1 MTLIGCTENYDEGL
15 GLYPTL
21 VPRYISV
28 SPTSFTFEAKTSE
41 TKHISISSTETPWK
55 IDNSVDWINLSAN
68 SGNSTSSIQIGVKEN
83 TTGDD
88 ARLGIF
94 YVKSNVDDWKYESP
108 ITVSQAGAVPY
119 ITPDYN
125 EFDLP
130 GSINEK
136 SFSVASNCSWEVTSN
151 SSWLTCSKNGDK
163 VSFST
168 TTNETTTYRNGV
180 ITLSH
185 TGNRNASSNIIVRQ
199 APASITAST
208 ETLTFNNTAGMVEVS
223 VNAEASWT
231 SSTSSSWI
239 EITPSSGNAGT
250 SVMKISVSPNTS
262 TNERTGYVILAVGG
276 TQRIQIPII
285 QRGIYVEVDKTNMN
299 FNAKGESQSIN
310 ISSNTN
316 WVIMDLPN
324 WATTSVT
331 SGNGDASVTITA
343 SANNST
349 NQRSAIFKVTQ
360 EGVTVG
366 KSITITQEGKFFDVS
381 AQSLTFEDVAS
392 TKSIEIRAEDSWTVQ
407 NNNSWINIS
416 QTSGNSTANINISVT
431 ENEVESS
438 RQGVIYIT
446 MLDKTIQV
454 TITQK
459 AKVFSADVDS
469 KSLIFSA
476 AGGTNNLNV
485 TSNTNWSLSNYP
497 SWLSLSQTS
506 GKGNATVI
514 VTAEENTSADD
525 RTGTMQLNIDG
536 KSTYTTINITQSG
549 KSISVTPSELAF
561 TSNASTLNV
570 SLTSDGKW
578 NASTSESWMS
588 ITPTSGDG
596 NATLKVSVTENMSVS
611 QRSGVV
617 SILMGGK
624 TKTIPV
630 TQNSKSF
637 GLTPMSLSFTDKS
650 STQSIAIETDG
661 TWTASTTDTWIAL
674 SPTSASGNSTLMVT
688 VTENTTNAT
697 RNGTI
702 SVTMGDKTINVSVS
716 QNGKFLTIAN
726 TVLSYTSKGGS
737 IDITISTND
746 SWTARVEGNAT
757 WITTSQTSGSGTANI
772 KVVAADNPSVNSR
785 SGYVVIET
793 PHGQNVRV
801 LLTQDARY
809 LTIDNSG
816 LMFYSNGGTS
826 ETITV
831 STDGTYS
838 ISTSQSWLTIAQSAN
853 TFTVTAS
860 ENTGIEARFGKI
872 TIALTDLQEGTY
884 SLTLDV
890 TQLNYGGTFLKTEY
904 GDDKDWDNMGNST
917 GNLTITTFG
926 EDKNFDTNSTSGTT
940 LSVTGYGTDK
950 NWDSSSNSGVTINVT
965 GYNSDKNLDSN
976 TSSSGNVSKTNFE
989 GDKNWN

>member
-1 MTLIGCTENYDEGL
+1 MMLIGCTEKYDEGL

-28 SPTSFTFEAKTSE
+28 SPTEFVFEALSSKT
-41 TKHISISSTETPWK
+41 KQINVSSTDTPWN
-55 IDNSVDWINLSAN
+55 IENSVDWVKLSEK

-83 TTGDD
+83 TSGDD

-94 YVKSNVDDWKYESP
+94 YFKSNVDDWKYESP
-108 ITVSQAGAVPY
+108 ITVTQFGTVPY
-119 ITPDYN
+119 INPDKS
-125 EFDLP
+125 EFDLS
-130 GSINEK
+130 GSTNEV
-136 SFSVASNCSWEVTSN
+136 SILVSSNCTWEVSSN
-151 SSWLTCSKNGDK
+151 SSWLTVHKNDK
-163 VSFST
+163 SVSFST
-168 TTNETTTYRNGV
+168 AANETALFRTGV
-180 ITLSH
+180 ITLIH
-185 TGNRNASSNIIVRQ
+185 KGDRIATTNISVRQ

-208 ETLTFNNTAGMVEVS
+208 ETLNFNNTAGNVELTI
-223 VNAEASWT
+223 NAEASWT
-231 SSTSSSWI
+231 IATSSSWI
-239 EITPSSGNAGT
+239 EVSPSSGNAGT
-250 SVMKISVSPNTS
+250 SKVNISVSPNTS
-262 TNERTGYVILAVGG
+262 TSDRTGYVIISVGG
-276 TQRIQIPII
+276 NQRIQIPVK
-285 QRGIYVEVDKTNMN
+285 QRGIYIEVDKNSLT
-299 FNAKGESQSIN
+299 FKAKGESNALN

-316 WVIMDLPN
+316 WVVADLPD
-324 WATTSVT
+324 WATASL
-331 SGNGDASVTITA
+331 SNGNGNATVSITA
-343 SANNST
+343 DANNST

-360 EGVTVG
+360 DGVTVG
-366 KSITITQEGKFFDVS
+366 NSITITQEGKFFDVS

-392 TKSIEIRAEDSWTVQ
+392 TKSIEVRAEDSWTLQ
-407 NNNSWINIS
+407 NNNSWINVS
-416 QTSGNSTANINISVT
+416 QTSGNGISNINIGVT

-438 RQGVIYIT
+438 RQGVVYIT

-454 TITQK
+454 TINQK
-459 AKVFSADVDS
+459 AKVFSADVDN
-469 KSLIFSA
+469 KSLLFTA
-476 AGGTNNLNV
+476 AGGTNNLNI
-485 TSNTNWSLSNYP
+485 TSNTNWNISNCLS
-497 SWLSLSQTS
+497 WIKLSQSS
-506 GKGNATVI
+506 GKGNVDLT

-525 RTGTMQLNIDG
+525 RVGTMQLNIDG
-536 KSTYTTINITQSG
+536 NSNYTTINIRQSG
-549 KSISVTPSELAF
+549 KSISLTPSELAF
-561 TSNASTLNV
+561 TSNASAQNV
-570 SLTSDGKW
+570 NLTSDGTW

-588 ITPTSGDG
+588 ISPTSGDG

-637 GLTPMSLSFTDKS
+637 GLTPMSLLFTDKS

-661 TWTASTTDTWIAL
+661 TWTASTNDTWIAL

-746 SWTARVEGNAT
+746 SWTVRVEGNAT
-757 WITTSQTSGSGTANI
+757 WITTSQTSGNGTANI
-772 KVVAADNPSVNSR
+772 KVMAADNPSVNSR

-801 LLTQDARY
+801 LLSQDARY
-809 LTIDNSG
+809 LTINNSA

-826 ETITV
+826 EPITV

-838 ISTSQSWLTIAQSAN
+838 ISTSQSWLTIAKSAN

-872 TIALTDLQEGTY
+872 TIALTDLREGTY

-926 EDKNFDTNSTSGTT
+926 EDKNYDTNSTSGTT

-965 GYNSDKNLDSN
+965 GYNSDKNLDLN